1 MRDIPAL
8 DLIEYI
14 QVITG
19 AKSFI
24 EFGDF
29 IHVVFTLKGRSLTLV
44 LQETADDYFS
54 ISDKLATFKLRD
66 YIDIEDLMEWLVTGR
81 DYCKSA

>member
-19 AKSFI
+19 AKFFI

-29 IHVVFTLKGRSLTLV
+29 IHVVFALKERSLTLV
-44 LQETADDYFS
+44 LKDTADDYFS
-54 ISDKLATFKLRD
+54 VSDRLATFKLRH
-66 YIDIEDLMEWLVTGR
+66 IDIEDLMEWLVTGR
-81 DYCKSA
+81 DYCKGI